1 MIIIIVIFSTHIFN
15 DLNKNHNLVIVYQ
28 LIIKKMSSINRLRQI
43 NNNTII
49 TTNTFTNK
57 KPNNIR
63 TMENTEK
70 LYDLLCI

>member
-1 MIIIIVIFSTHIFN
+1 
-15 DLNKNHNLVIVYQ
+15 
-28 LIIKKMSSINRLRQI
+28 MSSINRLRQI